1 MIETKNKM
9 LLLRFDVSKNNI
21 KTSMKTQ
28 NISPQE
34 TIGLLEMAK
43 SQILDNLKKGRKD
56 VFSMSKKE

>member
-1 MIETKNKM
+1 MTDIKNKV
-9 LLLRFDVSKNNI
+9 LILRFDVSKNNI

-56 VFSMSKKE
+56 IFSMSKKE

>member
-1 MIETKNKM
+1 MVETKNKM
-9 LLLRFDVSKNNI
+9 LLLRFDVTKNNI

-28 NISPQE
+28 NISTQE

>member
-1 MIETKNKM
+1 MVETKNKM

>member
-1 MIETKNKM
+1 MVINKTKM
-9 LLLRFDVSKNNI
+9 FMLRFDVTNNNI

>member
-1 MIETKNKM
+1 MVETKNKM
-9 LLLRFDVSKNNI
+9 LLLRFDVTKNNI